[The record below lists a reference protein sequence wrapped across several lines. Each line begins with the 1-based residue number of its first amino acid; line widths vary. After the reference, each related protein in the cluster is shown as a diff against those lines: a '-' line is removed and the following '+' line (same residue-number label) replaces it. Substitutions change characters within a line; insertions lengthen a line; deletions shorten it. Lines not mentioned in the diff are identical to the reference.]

1 VGKTSGIVSA
11 IAYNMQS
18 YNISDLSEE
27 CGTDLEPVNITLQ
40 LFAPALNS
48 LYGNARAATELSECS
63 NIEPIFRQL
72 AQGPTCNDSVAGL
85 TWIFSCLLTISIL
98 GMVILSTRAALF
110 NAVLQV
116 KRQKRREKEFE
127 EYKEYME
134 TFYDTSMWKLDAEKK
149 FCNGLRVDLAH
160 AETFETE
167 ETSTTSS
174 PREFD
179 DNEHEAVAVEATA
192 TRSTR
197 FESAWATTDEQE
209 YDDDD
214 SSYESSSEEEDL
226 ASDAGS
232 KSTMTNLSHLLGRF
246 FTVKK
251 NDHHGVS
258 FAQHSDADSLSS
270 KAWNDQALSPSLK
283 GTKESSPSFATPRR
297 RHQSLLSDSTTPFRS
312 PDHHHIQ
319 ADELQPLSPP
329 IDEDR
334 QQPKAPQKS
343 LKQLR
348 RTNGAAKLC

>member
-1 VGKTSGIVSA
+1 VGKTSKIVSA
-11 IAYNMQS
+11 IVYNMQS

-27 CGTDLEPVNITLQ
+27 CGTDVQPVNITLQ

-48 LYGNARAATELSECS
+48 LYGNARVATELSECS
-63 NIEPIFRQL
+63 NIEPIVRQL

-85 TWIFSCLLTISIL
+85 TWIFSCLLTISVL

-134 TFYDTSMWKLDAEKK
+134 EFYDTSMWKLDADKK
-149 FCNGLRVDLAH
+149 LCNGLRVDLAH

-179 DNEHEAVAVEATA
+179 ENEPVAVEATA

-197 FESAWATTDEQE
+197 FETAWATEE
-209 YDDDD
+209 EEDDDD
-214 SSYESSSEEEDL
+214 DYSYDSSSEEEDMV
-226 ASDAGS
+226 SYAGS
-232 KSTMTNLSHLLGRF
+232 KSTMTNLSHLIGRF

-251 NDHHGVS
+251 DDHDGVS

-297 RHQSLLSDSTTPFRS
+297 RHRSLLNGSTTLFRS
-312 PDHHHIQ
+312 PDHYDIP

-334 QQPKAPQKS
+334 QQPKAPQKG

>member
-1 VGKTSGIVSA
+1 VGKTSEIVSA
-11 IAYNMQS
+11 IVYNMQS
-18 YNISDLSEE
+18 YNITELSEE
-27 CGTDLEPVNITLQ
+27 CGTDVQPVNITLQ
-40 LFAPALNS
+40 LFAPTLNS

-63 NIEPIFRQL
+63 NTEPIVRQL
-72 AQGPTCNDSVAGL
+72 AEGPICKDSVAGL
-85 TWIFSCLLTISIL
+85 TWIFSCLLTISVL

-134 TFYDTSMWKLDAEKK
+134 SFYDTSMWKLDADKK
-149 FCNGLRVDLAH
+149 LCNGLRVDLAH

-167 ETSTTSS
+167 ETSTTST

-179 DNEHEAVAVEATA
+179 ENESVAVEATA

-197 FESAWATTDEQE
+197 FETAWAATEEEE

-214 SSYESSSEEEDL
+214 YSYESSSDEEDL
-226 ASDAGS
+226 VSDAGS

-251 NDHHGVS
+251 DDHDDVS
-258 FAQHSDADSLSS
+258 YAQHSDADSLSS
-270 KAWNDQALSPSLK
+270 KAWNDQALSPPLK
-283 GTKESSPSFATPRR
+283 GTKESSPAFATPRR
-297 RHQSLLSDSTTPFRS
+297 RHRSLLDGTTALFRS
-312 PDHHHIQ
+312 PEPYHIP

-334 QQPKAPQKS
+334 QQPKAPQKG